1 MDIQVISSKE
11 IKTASSSFFASYP
24 PDAALQVDTVVPNAT
39 VSEKAAFQLDCSI
52 VSRSSQDSR
61 FAVAWYS
68 LRTKAGR
75 ERDGPGLGEQEE
87 EGDEEEEED
96 QMERTALLSV
106 GPDAVFGPEGSPWEG
121 RLRFQRL
128 SPLLYRLTVLQAS
141 PQDTGNY
148 SCRVEE
154 WLPSPQKEWYRL
166 TEEESAPIG
175 IRVLDTS
182 ESAQVTGEGCLCWF
196 QPLVPAGESSSL
208 EE

>member
-1 MDIQVISSKE
+1 M
-11 IKTASSSFFASYP
+11 
-24 PDAALQVDTVVPNAT
+24 DTVVPNAT

-68 LRTKAGR
+68 LRTKAGGKR
-75 ERDGPGLGEQEE
+75 SSPGLEEQEE
-87 EGDEEEEED
+87 EREEEEEEEED
-96 QMERTALLSV
+96 DDDDPTERTALLSV

-128 SPLLYRLTVLQAS
+128 SPVLYRLTVLQAS
-141 PQDTGNY
+141 PRDTGNY
-148 SCRVEE
+148 SCHVEE

-182 ESAQVTGEGCLCWF
+182 EFPKYRGRMSL
-196 QPLVPAGESSSL
+196 LVPTVSGR
-208 EE
+208 

>member
-1 MDIQVISSKE
+1 M
-11 IKTASSSFFASYP
+11 
-24 PDAALQVDTVVPNAT
+24 VPNAT

-68 LRTKAGR
+68 LRTKAGG
-75 ERDGPGLGEQEE
+75 ERGGPGLGEQEEE

-96 QMERTALLSV
+96 LTERTALLSV

-141 PQDTGNY
+141 PRDTGNY

-154 WLPSPQKEWYRL
+154 WLPGPQKEWYRL

-175 IRVLDTS
+175 IHVLDTS
-182 ESAQVTGEGCLCWF
+182 EFSQVTGEGGPCWF
-196 QPLVPAGESSSL
+196 QLLIPAVWKNEIRARLWLSKWFSHLSQAFRL
-208 EE
+208 

>member
-1 MDIQVISSKE
+1 M
-11 IKTASSSFFASYP
+11 
-24 PDAALQVDTVVPNAT
+24 DTVVPNAT

-68 LRTKAGR
+68 LRTKAGGKR
-75 ERDGPGLGEQEE
+75 GSPGLEDGEE
-87 EGDEEEEED
+87 EGEEGEEEEEED
-96 QMERTALLSV
+96 PTERTALLSV

-141 PQDTGNY
+141 PRDTGNY

-182 ESAQVTGEGCLCWF
+182 EFFQFSGLGGVT
-196 QPLVPAGESSSL
+196 VDSSCP
-208 EE
+208 EDKIRA

>member
-1 MDIQVISSKE
+1 MLAYCVGITLTFSVMDIEVALSKE
-11 IKTASSSFFASYP
+11 IKTAFPPCFILVP
-24 PDAALQVDTVVPNAT
+24 PDATLQVDTVVPNAT
-39 VSEKAAFQLDCSI
+39 VPEKAAFQLDCSI

-68 LRTKAGR
+68 LRTKAGGTR
-75 ERDGPGLGEQEE
+75 GSPGLEEQE
-87 EGDEEEEED
+87 DEEEEEEED
-96 QMERTALLSV
+96 EKDGEDPTERTALLSV
-106 GPDAVFGPEGSPWEG
+106 GPDAVFGPEGSAWEG

-141 PQDTGNY
+141 PHDTGNY

-175 IRVLDTS
+175 IRVLDSS
-182 ESAQVTGEGCLCWF
+182 EFS
-196 QPLVPAGESSSL
+196 
-208 EE
+208 

>member
-1 MDIQVISSKE
+1 M
-11 IKTASSSFFASYP
+11 
-24 PDAALQVDTVVPNAT
+24 VPNAT

-52 VSRSSQDSR
+52 LSRSSQDSR

-68 LRTKAGR
+68 LRTKGGGKR
-75 ERDGPGLGEQEE
+75 GSLGIEEQEE
-87 EGDEEEEED
+87 EEEGEVSEDEDSED
-96 QMERTALLSV
+96 PTERVVLLSV

-128 SPLLYRLTVLQAS
+128 SPLLYRLTVLEAN
-141 PQDTGNY
+141 PHDTGNY
-148 SCRVEE
+148 SCHVEE

-182 ESAQVTGEGCLCWF
+182 EFPQFQKRGVTV
-196 QPLVPAGESSSL
+196 VPAGSRK
-208 EE
+208 

>member
-1 MDIQVISSKE
+1 M
-11 IKTASSSFFASYP
+11 
-24 PDAALQVDTVVPNAT
+24 VPNAT

-52 VSRSSQDSR
+52 LSRSSQDSR

-68 LRTKAGR
+68 LRTKAGGKR
-75 ERDGPGLGEQEE
+75 GSLGIEEQEE
-87 EGDEEEEED
+87 EEEVLEEED
-96 QMERTALLSV
+96 HEDPTERTVLLSV

-128 SPLLYRLTVLQAS
+128 SPLLYRLTVLEAS
-141 PQDTGNY
+141 PHDTGNY
-148 SCRVEE
+148 SCHVEE

-182 ESAQVTGEGCLCWF
+182 EFLPQLQKRAVTCCPRGVYKVNSELGC
-196 QPLVPAGESSSL
+196 G
-208 EE
+208 

>member
-1 MDIQVISSKE
+1 M
-11 IKTASSSFFASYP
+11 
-24 PDAALQVDTVVPNAT
+24 DTVVPNAT

-68 LRTKAGR
+68 LRTK
-75 ERDGPGLGEQEE
+75 PGGNGGSPDLEEQEE
-87 EGDEEEEED
+87 DGEVEEEED
-96 QMERTALLSV
+96 PTERMPLLSV
-106 GPDAVFGPEGSPWEG
+106 GPDAVFGPEGGPWEG

-148 SCRVEE
+148 SCHVEE
-154 WLPSPQKEWYRL
+154 WLLSPQKEWYRL

-175 IRVLDTS
+175 IRVLDSS
-182 ESAQVTGEGCLCWF
+182 EFSQCTGEGCHCRFHW
-196 QPLVPAGESSSL
+196 AGN
-208 EE
+208 